1 MTVINGNFETGT
13 FSNWRT
19 IGDNRIETAALGTG
33 TSEGTFQ
40 ALLTTGASASG
51 GAVEQAD
58 IEEFLNLPSGLLD
71 NIANGDVTE
80 GSAIKQTFT
89 ANAGDVLTFDWNFLT
104 NEGIPS
110 FFNDFAFFSVNPFA
124 LELAD
129 TNSPFS
135 STSAVGFN
143 QETGFQT
150 ITVGIAQSGTYTLS
164 FGVVDVSDS
173 VVDSA
178 LIVDN
183 IQVIPSF
190 SIGATSKSD
199 IALTAKG
206 FIGES
211 PLSTSTSI
219 DTLSA
224 STSIGTLDF
233 ISRTSEISLT

>member
-51 GAVEQAD
+51 GAVEQSD
-58 IEEFLNLPSGLLD
+58 LEQFLKLPSGLLD
-71 NIANGDVTE
+71 KMGNGDVTE

-104 NEGIPS
+104 NEATPS
-110 FFNDFAFFSVNPFA
+110 FFNDFAFFSVNPFT

-129 TNSPFS
+129 TNSSGFF
-135 STSAVGFN
+135 STSAVNFS
-143 QETGFQT
+143 QETGFKT
-150 ITVGIAQSGTYTLS
+150 ISIGIAQTGTYTLS
-164 FGVVDVSDS
+164 IGVVDVGDS

-183 IQVIPSF
+183 IQVLS
-190 SIGATSKSD
+190 SIGGGIRSQPEILTSNADILLEPKSF
-199 IALTAKG
+199 L
-206 FIGES
+206 GES
-211 PLSTSTSI
+211 VLSSFPSY
-219 DTLSA
+219 DV
-224 STSIGTLDF
+224 GQF
-233 ISRTSEISLT
+233 ISRSPELA